1 MGGGFLTIPNSI
13 KSSFKIEKQKI
24 KLKMNF
30 EVGVANIQKL
40 NKFNSK
46 ICGIDKRM
54 KSNI

>member
-30 EVGVANIQKL
+30 EVGV
-40 NKFNSK
+40 
-46 ICGIDKRM
+46 
-54 KSNI
+54 SNIKRLNNF

>member
-30 EVGVANIQKL
+30 EVGVSNIKKL
-40 NKFNSK
+40 NNF
-46 ICGIDKRM
+46 
-54 KSNI
+54 

>member
-30 EVGVANIQKL
+30 EVRVSNIKKL
-40 NKFNSK
+40 NNF
-46 ICGIDKRM
+46 
-54 KSNI
+54 

>member
-30 EVGVANIQKL
+30 ENLKKGLIL
-40 NKFNSK
+40 CK
-46 ICGIDKRM
+46 ILKH
-54 KSNI
+54 